1 MTPPVAPAAKAEP
14 RDFVYINSRKR
25 KPSEY
30 EAVNLHVQ
38 PAVEGGWDIGNSY
51 LRTTEGRQS
60 WEIDSTRLRH
70 PDWFD
75 FRDPAA
81 LWQRPYM
88 RMQAEQERAI
98 ARLTEDV
105 ALGDVAGD
113 IDPTWL
119 NPIIGEHYAVWSFV
133 EWGLFRALFPATRE
147 ALSDTIVA
155 AMLFETFDR
164 ARHSQDIVHY
174 LLMLE
179 EKVPGFDATGAKQV
193 WLDSP
198 RYQPM
203 RKLIE
208 EVMHTIRDWAE
219 TFVVINLVLDPILT
233 DVAVSRLVGH
243 LAPIHGDVVSRV
255 IVASVDRDRRR
266 DLAWTEEFVTMVTAA
281 GIPAAAEN
289 RALIAGWIEKW
300 RPAVIEATEPL
311 AELYDMLPAAK
322 TPFAEVL
329 AAAVARQQGI
339 VDALGLSGAS
349 LTGGQ
354 A

>member
-1 MTPPVAPAAKAEP
+1 MTPIAEA
-14 RDFVYINSRKR
+14 RDFTYINSRKR
-25 KPSEY
+25 KVSEY

-38 PAVEGGWDIGNSY
+38 PAIEGGWDIGPHY
-51 LRTTEGRQS
+51 LRTPEGRES
-60 WEIDSTRLRH
+60 WELESTKLRH
-70 PDWFD
+70 PDWHD

-98 ARLTEDV
+98 SRLTEDV
-105 ALGDVAGD
+105 ALTDVAAE

-119 NPIIGEHYAVWSFV
+119 TEILSEHYAVWSFV

-208 EVMHTIRDWAE
+208 EVMHTVRDWAE
-219 TFVVINLVLDPILT
+219 TFVIINLVLDPILT
-233 DVAVSRLVGH
+233 DVAISKLVGK

-255 IVASVDRDRRR
+255 IVSSVDRDRRR
-266 DLAWTEEFVTMVTAA
+266 DLAWTEEFVRMVTAPE
-281 GIPAAAEN
+281 IPAAAEN
-289 RALIAGWIEKW
+289 RALIAGWIERW
-300 RPAVIEATEPL
+300 RPDVIAAT
-311 AELYDMLPAAK
+311 AELAGLYEALPAAK
-322 TPFAEVL
+322 MPFAEVL
-329 AAAVARQQGI
+329 AAAVARQEEI
-339 VDALGLSGAS
+339 VAALG

>member
-1 MTPPVAPAAKAEP
+1 MTPPVVEA

-38 PAVEGGWDIGNSY
+38 PAIEGGWDIGNSY
-51 LRTTEGRQS
+51 LRTPEGRQS
-60 WEIDSTRLRH
+60 WELTSTKLRH
-70 PDWFD
+70 PDWHD

-105 ALGDVAGD
+105 ALGDVAGE

-119 NPIIGEHYAVWSFV
+119 DQILAEHYAVWSFV

-179 EKVPGFDATGAKQV
+179 EKVPGFDSTGAKAV

-203 RKLIE
+203 RKLVE

-219 TFVVINLVLDPILT
+219 TAVVINLVLDPILT
-233 DVAVSRLVGH
+233 DVAISRLVGK
-243 LAPIHGDVVSRV
+243 LAPLHGDVVSRV

-266 DLAWTEEFVTMVTAA
+266 DLAWTEEFVRMVTAE

-289 RALIAGWIEKW
+289 RALISGWVDRW
-300 RPAVIEATEPL
+300 RPDVIAATSELAGLYEA
-311 AELYDMLPAAK
+311 LPAAK
-322 TPFAEVL
+322 MPFADVL
-329 AAAVARQQGI
+329 AAAVARQHEI
-339 VDALGLSGAS
+339 VAALGL
-349 LTGGQ
+349 TGGP

>member
-1 MTPPVAPAAKAEP
+1 VTPPTAPASKPEA
-14 RDFVYINSRKR
+14 RDFVYIKSRKR
-25 KPSEY
+25 KVSEY

-38 PAVEGGWDIGNSY
+38 PAIEGGWDIGPSY
-51 LRTTEGRQS
+51 LRTPEGRQS
-60 WEIDSTRLRH
+60 WEITSTKLRH
-70 PDWFD
+70 PEWHD
-75 FRDPAA
+75 FRDPSS

-105 ALGDVAGD
+105 ALGDVAAE

-119 NPIIGEHYAVWSFV
+119 NQIIGEHYAVWSFV

-155 AMLFETFDR
+155 SMLFETFDR

-208 EVMHTIRDWAE
+208 EVMHTVRDWAE
-219 TFVVINLVLDPILT
+219 TFVIINLVLDPILT
-233 DVAVSRLVGH
+233 EVAISSLVGK
-243 LAPIHGDVVSRV
+243 LAPLHGDVVSRV
-255 IVASVDRDRRR
+255 IVASVNRDRRR
-266 DLAWTEEFVTMVTAA
+266 DLAWTEEFVRMVTAE
-281 GIPAAAEN
+281 GVPAAAEN
-289 RALIAGWIEKW
+289 KALIAGWVEKW
-300 RPAVIEATEPL
+300 RPAVIEATEQMAGL
-311 AELYDMLPAAK
+311 YELLPSAK
-322 TPFAEVL
+322 TPFPEVL
-329 AAAVARQQGI
+329 AAALNRQAEI
-339 VDALGLSGAS
+339 VRNLGLTEA
-349 LTGGQ
+349 Q